1 MTLSLALQIIGTT
14 LGLIYLWLEYKAN
27 IWVWIVG
34 AIMPLV
40 HGVLYL
46 TNGIYADA
54 AMQLYYV
61 AAGIYGLMVWRRA
74 PKRQDDGKIKHT
86 PTRYIVPLVAVYVA
100 LHVLLYVLLTEFT
113 DSRVPLFDSMSTALS
128 IVAMW
133 MLSRKLV
140 EQWLVWLVVD
150 MISVGLY
157 LYKGIPLTAG
167 LYTIYCI
174 LAVAGYLRWRK
185 QAHDEAHNE
194 AHNEAHTM
202 ATNHSKP
209 AL

>member
-1 MTLSLALQIIGTT
+1 MDLSIILQAVGIV

-27 IWVWIVG
+27 IWVWVVG
-34 AIMPLV
+34 SIMPLV
-40 HGVLYL
+40 HGTLYL
-46 TNGIYADA
+46 TKGIYADA

-61 AAGIYGLMVWRRA
+61 LAGIYGLVVWLRKPSA
-74 PKRQDDGKIKHT
+74 KSEDKHEGKIRHT
-86 PTRYIVPLVAVYVA
+86 PIGWILPLAATYAV
-100 LHVLLYVLLTEFT
+100 LHAVLYFLLSEFT
-113 DSRVPLFDSMSTALS
+113 DSTVPFFDSMSTAMC

-157 LYKGIPLTAG
+157 FYKGIPGTAS
-167 LYTIYCI
+167 LYALYCI

-185 QAHDEAHNE
+185 QAK
-194 AHNEAHTM
+194 M
-202 ATNHSKP
+202 I
-209 AL
+209 

>member
-1 MTLSLALQIIGTT
+1 MELKLVLQIVGTI
-14 LGLIYLWLEYKAN
+14 LGLVYLWLEYKAN
-27 IWVWIVG
+27 IWVWIIG

-40 HGVLYL
+40 HGILYL
-46 TNGIYADA
+46 ESGIYADA

-61 AAGIYGLMVWRRA
+61 AAGIYGLAVW
-74 PKRQDDGKIKHT
+74 KRKPRKSNDGVIRHT
-86 PTRYIVPLVAVYVA
+86 PRGWIVSLVVVYALLHVA
-100 LHVLLYVLLTEFT
+100 LYFLLTEFT

-157 LYKGIPLTAG
+157 MYKGIPITAL
-167 LYTIYCI
+167 LYTVYCV
-174 LAVAGYLRWRK
+174 LAVIGYLRWRK
-185 QAHDEAHNE
+185 VANHPSQAHGYVA
-194 AHNEAHTM
+194 
-202 ATNHSKP
+202 K
-209 AL
+209 

>member
-1 MTLSLALQIIGTT
+1 MDLSAILQVVGII

-27 IWVWIVG
+27 IWVWVVG
-34 AIMPLV
+34 SIMPLV
-40 HGVLYL
+40 HGTLYL
-46 TNGIYADA
+46 TKGIYADA

-61 AAGIYGLMVWRRA
+61 LAGVYGLVVWLRKPNAANKDKHEGEIR
-74 PKRQDDGKIKHT
+74 HT
-86 PTRYIVPLVAVYVA
+86 PMRWILPLASVYVV
-100 LHVLLYVLLTEFT
+100 LHVVLYFLLSEFT
-113 DSRVPLFDSMSTALS
+113 DSTVPFFDAMSTALC

-133 MLSRKLV
+133 MLSRKMV

-185 QAHDEAHNE
+185 QVGH
-194 AHNEAHTM
+194 
-202 ATNHSKP
+202 
-209 AL
+209 